1 VGAEDGYLL
10 DNQQV
15 RAGERL
21 AALAALFDPS
31 TFRHLSALGLGPGW
45 RVWEVGAGGPS
56 VPDWLAH
63 QVAPDGDVLASD
75 LDTAWIV
82 PAAD

>member
-10 DNQQV
+10 DSRQV
-15 RAGERL
+15 EAGQRF

-56 VPDWLAH
+56 VANRLAH
-63 QVAPDGDVLASD
+63 QVSPDGEVLAAD
-75 LDTAWIV
+75 LDRDLLDR
-82 PAAD
+82 AAG